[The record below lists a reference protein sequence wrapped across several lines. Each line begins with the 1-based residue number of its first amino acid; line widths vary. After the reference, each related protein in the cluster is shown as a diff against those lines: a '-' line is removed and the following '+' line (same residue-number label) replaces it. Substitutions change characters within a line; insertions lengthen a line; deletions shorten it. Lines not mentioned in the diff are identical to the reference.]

1 MEEEQKIF
9 KKGSTAY
16 YYSSRFFSKKVRED
30 VYRLYCFMNTANGY
44 ANNRPA
50 EPKKLLAL
58 EKAYLRAVNDVTF
71 DAIAHKW
78 DDIDTRAIKH
88 IVRLQNKYKFDFQW
102 VKAFFDSMK
111 MDVEG
116 KKYSNMEDTLKYV
129 HGSAEVVGLMIA
141 KIIKLPDEAA
151 ESAVMQ
157 GRAMQWLN
165 LVRKIEEYNKAGR
178 FYFPTSELKKY
189 DLKDLDRQTAKD
201 NPEKFKKFILAQ
213 LKLYDKW
220 QKQASKGMQYVPERS
235 RVPIKTAVDMYAWMA
250 RQIEAEP
257 LIVYEK
263 RVRPRKRQVIRRVIQ
278 NTARGTARATARTG
292 RQAKTQVKRI
302 KPAAKAA
309 YPIIK
314 EAPNTIKT
322 KSKEIKDKIIEE

>member
-9 KKGSTAY
+9 KRGSTAY

-30 VYRLYCFMNTANGY
+30 VYRLYCFVYTASGY
-44 ANNRPA
+44 VNNKPA
-50 EPKKLLAL
+50 ETKKLLAL

-116 KKYSNMEDTLKYV
+116 KKYSNLDDTLKYV
-129 HGSAEVVGLMIA
+129 HGSAEVIALMMA
-141 KIIKLPDEAA
+141 KILKLPDEADEA
-151 ESAVMQ
+151 AMMQ

-165 LVRKIEEYNKAGR
+165 FIRNIEDDNKRGR
-178 FYFPTSELKKY
+178 SYFPSQELKKY
-189 DLKDLDRQTAKD
+189 GLKDLTRETAKY
-201 NPEKFKKFILAQ
+201 NPDKFKKFINSQ
-213 LKLYDKW
+213 LKQYSKW
-220 QKQASKGMQYVPERS
+220 QNQAQKGMQYVPERS
-235 RVPIKTAVDMYAWMA
+235 QVPIKTAVDMYAWMA
-250 RQIEAEP
+250 RRIEASP
-257 LIVYEK
+257 LVIYEK
-263 RVRPRKRQVIRRVIQ
+263 KIKPRKRQVVRRVIQ
-278 NTARGTARATARTG
+278 NTARGTARVTVRTG

-302 KPAAKAA
+302 RPAAKAA
-309 YPIIK
+309 YPKIK
-314 EAPNTIKT
+314 SAPQTVKT
-322 KSKEIKDKIIEE
+322 KSKELKDKIIE